1 MVFASAD
8 REGEGKKEKCNCNC
22 GGVSYQTSQQFEF
35 TFVGAGHL
43 DSNHSESSICSR
55 FSVLRAP
62 LLLTE
67 VVRLEV

>member
-8 REGEGKKEKCNCNC
+8 REGEGKKERCNCNC

-35 TFVGAGHL
+35 ALVGAGHL
-43 DSNHSESSICSR
+43 DSNHGESSICSR
-55 FSVLRAP
+55 FSALRAP